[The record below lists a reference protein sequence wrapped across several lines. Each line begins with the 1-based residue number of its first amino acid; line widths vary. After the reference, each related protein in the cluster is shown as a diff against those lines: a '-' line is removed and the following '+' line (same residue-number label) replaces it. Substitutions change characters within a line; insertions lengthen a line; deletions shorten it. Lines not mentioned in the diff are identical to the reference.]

1 MSGSPGGPV
10 LQVLRIRNLAII
22 ESVELELHQGL
33 NVITGETGAG
43 KSILVGAL
51 KLVLGGA
58 GAARLVRT
66 GTDAAEVEALFDL
79 SDDPEAVA
87 RLEAEDIPVDSGEL
101 VVRRVV
107 HASGRT
113 RAYIGGRLATRATLA
128 RLAVGLVD
136 ISSQHQHHSLVDPRS
151 HLRYLDAFASL
162 GPLRDR
168 FKNAFGTLQD
178 ARRAHAGALQAL
190 QSKVEREDLLQ
201 RQIEEFDSLAPK
213 AGELEALRQELDR
226 LRHGERLQQT
236 TSGAARAL
244 YTAERSVCAQVS
256 QGLRPLQDLHG
267 IDTTLDEIAGRLESA
282 RLELE
287 EAARDLSAW
296 VSALDLDPS
305 RLQTLEERH
314 HQLKRLARR
323 HGGDLP
329 AALAWRRAAAEE
341 LTQLDHAEAEVDRLE
356 GAVAEAK
363 TLVRTLATE
372 LTAERSRHAG
382 ALATAITDELS
393 TLGMGGARVE
403 VSVAPLGGA
412 GDQSLDGA
420 RLTESG
426 VDHVEFLISPN
437 PGEAP
442 RPLAA
447 VASGGE
453 LSRSLLALK
462 KVLAGMGPVGLYVFD
477 EVDTGVGGAVAEVI
491 GQKLAEVALHHQVL
505 CITHQPQVT
514 VYGDQHL
521 FVHKVV
527 EDGRTFS
534 RVANLNR
541 DERRD
546 EVARMLGGIEV
557 GEEAKAAAQALLT
570 GARPGK

>member
-1 MSGSPGGPV
+1 M
-10 LQVLRIRNLAII
+10 
-22 ESVELELHQGL
+22 
-33 NVITGETGAG
+33 
-43 KSILVGAL
+43 
-51 KLVLGGA
+51 
-58 GAARLVRT
+58 RT
-66 GTDAAEVEALFDL
+66 GTDSAEVEALFDL
-79 SDDPEAVA
+79 SDDPDAVA
-87 RLEAEDIPVDSGEL
+87 RLEAEDIPVEGGEL

-162 GPLRDR
+162 GPLRER
-168 FKNAFGTLQD
+168 FREAYGALQD
-178 ARRAHAGALQAL
+178 ARRAHAAALSSL
-190 QSKVEREDLLQ
+190 QSRADREDLLK
-201 RQIEEFDSLAPK
+201 RQIEEFDALAPK
-213 AGELEALRQELDR
+213 EGELEQLHQDLER
-226 LRHGERLQQT
+226 LRHGERLRQT
-236 TSGAARAL
+236 TDGAQRAL
-244 YTAERSVCAQVS
+244 YTAERSVCGQVS
-256 QGLRPLQDLHG
+256 QSLRPLQDLQG
-267 IDTTLDEIAGRLESA
+267 IDPSLDEIAGRLESA

-305 RLQTLEERH
+305 RLQFLEERH
-314 HQLKRLARR
+314 HQLKRLVRR

-329 AALAWRRAAAEE
+329 AALAWRAAAADE
-341 LTQLDHAEAEVDRLE
+341 LAQLDRAEADVDRLE
-356 GAVAEAK
+356 TEVADA
-363 TLVRTLATE
+363 TSGVRSLAAQ

-382 ALATAITDELS
+382 ALAAAITDELA

-462 KVLAGMGPVGLYVFD
+462 KVLAGMGPVGVYVFD

-491 GQKLAEVALHHQVL
+491 GQKLSEVARHHQVL

-527 EDGRTFS
+527 ENGRTFS
-534 RVANLNR
+534 RVSVLDSA
-541 DERRD
+541 ERRD

-557 GEEAKAAAQALLT
+557 GDAARAAAEALLV
-570 GARPGK
+570 GARPTG

>member
-1 MSGSPGGPV
+1 M
-10 LQVLRIRNLAII
+10 LQHLRIRNLAII
-22 ESVELELHQGL
+22 ESVEIELHPGL

-51 KLVLGGA
+51 KLVLGGP

-66 GTDAAEVEALFDL
+66 GARCAEVEALFDL
-79 SDDPEAVA
+79 SDDPEAIA
-87 RLEAEDIPVDSGEL
+87 RLQAEDIPVDGGEL

-113 RAYIGGRLATRATLA
+113 RATIGGRLATRAALA
-128 RLAVGLVD
+128 RLAAGLVD
-136 ISSQHQHHSLVDPRS
+136 ISSQHQHHSLVDARS
-151 HLRYLDAFASL
+151 HLRYLDAFAAL
-162 GPLRDR
+162 EPLREEFSAAYGR
-168 FKNAFGTLQD
+168 LQE
-178 ARRAHAGALQAL
+178 ARRAHRAALDAL
-190 QSKVEREDLLQ
+190 QSRMEREDLLKLQ
-201 RQIEEFDSLAPK
+201 LKEFDELAPK
-213 AGELEALRQELDR
+213 PGELAELEQDLER
-226 LRHGERLQQT
+226 LRHGERLRRT
-236 TSGAARAL
+236 TAGAERAL
-244 YTAERSVCAQVS
+244 YGSERSLCVQLS
-256 QGLRPLQDLHG
+256 QTLSPLQDLHAIDADLDG
-267 IDTTLDEIAGRLESA
+267 ITARLESA

-287 EAARDLSAW
+287 EAARDLSGW
-296 VSALDLDPS
+296 VSGLDLDPR
-305 RLQTLEERH
+305 RLQFLEERH
-314 HQLKRLARR
+314 HQLRRLVRR
-323 HGGDLP
+323 HGGDLDQ
-329 AALAWRRAAAEE
+329 ALAWREAAAEE
-341 LTQLDHAEAEVDRLE
+341 LAQLDQ
-356 GAVAEAK
+356 AEAK
-363 TLVRTLATE
+363 VDSLEAAVSEAKGHVRELAAR
-372 LTAERSRHAG
+372 LTVERTQHAG
-382 ALATAITDELS
+382 ALAQAITTELR

-403 VSVAPLGGA
+403 VTVAPLGGA
-412 GDQSLDGA
+412 GDQALDGA
-420 RLTESG
+420 RLTENG

-437 PGEAP
+437 PGEEP

-491 GQKLAEVALHHQVL
+491 GQKLAEVAQHHQVL

-534 RVANLNR
+534 RVTPL
-541 DERRD
+541 DPDRRRN

-557 GEEAKAAAQALLT
+557 GDAARAAAEALIES
-570 GARPGK
+570 ARSDAGEPRSAK

>member
-1 MSGSPGGPV
+1 M

-87 RLEAEDIPVDSGEL
+87 RLEAEDIPVEGGEL

-162 GPLRDR
+162 EPLRDR
-168 FKNAFGTLQD
+168 FRAAYGGLQD
-178 ARRAHAGALQAL
+178 ARRTHAAALSAL
-190 QSKVEREDLLQ
+190 QSRAEREDLLK
-201 RQIEEFDSLAPK
+201 RQIEEFDALAPQE
-213 AGELEALRQELDR
+213 GELVLLQQDLER
-226 LRHGERLQQT
+226 LRHGERLRQT
-236 TSGAARAL
+236 TEGAQRVL

-256 QGLRPLQDLHG
+256 QSLRPLQDLQG
-267 IDTTLDEIAGRLESA
+267 IDTSLDEIAGRLESA

-296 VSALDLDPS
+296 VSALDLDPG
-305 RLQTLEERH
+305 RLQFLEDRH
-314 HQLKRLARR
+314 HQLKRLVRR

-329 AALAWRRAAAEE
+329 SALVWRASAADE
-341 LTQLDHAEAEVDRLE
+341 LVQLDRAEADVDRLE
-356 GAVAEAK
+356 AEVAEA
-363 TLVRTLATE
+363 TAAVRTLAAE
-372 LTAERSRHAG
+372 LTAARRRNSG
-382 ALATAITDELS
+382 ALAAAITNELA

-420 RLTESG
+420 RLTENG

-462 KVLAGMGPVGLYVFD
+462 KVLAGMGPVGVYVFD

-491 GQKLAEVALHHQVL
+491 GQKLSEVARHHQVL

-527 EDGRTFS
+527 ENGRTFS
-534 RVANLNR
+534 RVAVL
-541 DERRD
+541 DPSERRD

-557 GEEAKAAAQALLT
+557 GAAARAAAEALLV
-570 GARPGK
+570 GARPSG